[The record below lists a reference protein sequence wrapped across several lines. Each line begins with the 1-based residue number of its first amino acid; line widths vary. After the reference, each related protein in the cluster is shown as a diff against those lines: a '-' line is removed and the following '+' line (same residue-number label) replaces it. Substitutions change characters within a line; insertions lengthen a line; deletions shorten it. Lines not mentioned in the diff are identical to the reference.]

1 MVAGC
6 VDLDDILR
14 RLDAQERELATMK
27 SLVDA
32 MDKKISVQSY
42 KELADKSGYELIMS
56 NGSKIVLNHG
66 AKGEK
71 GKQGNPG
78 QDGDANLS
86 ITEESGVV
94 TIVYKGITYTLPKY
108 VIKMTFTTA
117 KAIGAKVELL
127 IDAEEPDRANV
138 WIDLN
143 NNGVKDDGE
152 AVTKFGS
159 MGEYTLG
166 SQTVTIYGKVT
177 KLDCIENQITS
188 LDVSKNSNL
197 KFLACYEN
205 KIFGSNMTAL
215 VNNLPD
221 RTGKEAG
228 KFRVIAVGSGTEQ
241 NVINVTQ
248 AATAKS
254 KNWSVQDH
262 QGNPY
267 TPPGDTPPGDLLN
280 PLSLV
285 AEYNVNPAGTGFVT
299 DLTACKVS
307 GYFTFDEAVTKFTP
321 SITIGGKKY
330 HLPSREEWCSIV
342 PKNWRHV
349 RFTETES
356 YNDISET
363 VTVQGTSITMSSDFR
378 TGVEEVSYALRY
390 KGTDLI
396 SAWRYEYI
404 SDGND
409 THMKVTSR
417 ILKGQTDVT
426 VDDIAKPAFWSA
438 NADDDVIRHFPASG
452 FYRESSLYNVGM
464 LGYFWSSSPYSS
476 SNACNMS
483 FWNGNASA
491 ISSFLRDYGLSVRLF
506 SSGD

>member
-1 MVAGC
+1 MKKILTIITLAAMIMVAGC

-14 RLDAQERELATMK
+14 RLDASESKLAEQRELATMK

-42 KELADKSGYELIMS
+42 KELADKNGYELIMS
-56 NGSKIVLNHG
+56 DGSKIVLNHG

-127 IDAEEPDRANV
+127 IDAEEPDRADI

-177 KLDCIENQITS
+177 KLDCIKNQITS

-205 KIFGSNMTAL
+205 KIFGSNMTVL

-241 NVINVTQ
+241 NVIMPRRQ
-248 AATAKS
+248 ATEELAVRDTMVSLHTA
-254 KNWSVQDH
+254 
-262 QGNPY
+262 GRY
-267 TPPGDTPPGDLLN
+267 TPGDLLN

-285 AEYNVNPAGTGFVT
+285 AEYNVNPAGTGFDRSDCLQGERLPPSAGRYRSRRHHHRRQSTTCRV
-299 DLTACKVS
+299 ARS
-307 GYFTFDEAVTKFTP
+307 GALSCRRTEAR
-321 SITIGGKKY
+321 SI
-330 HLPSREEWCSIV
+330 HR
-342 PKNWRHV
+342 N
-349 RFTETES
+349 
-356 YNDISET
+356 
-363 VTVQGTSITMSSDFR
+363 
-378 TGVEEVSYALRY
+378 GVL
-390 KGTDLI
+390 
-396 SAWRYEYI
+396 
-404 SDGND
+404 
-409 THMKVTSR
+409 
-417 ILKGQTDVT
+417 
-426 VDDIAKPAFWSA
+426 
-438 NADDDVIRHFPASG
+438 
-452 FYRESSLYNVGM
+452 
-464 LGYFWSSSPYSS
+464 
-476 SNACNMS
+476 
-483 FWNGNASA
+483 
-491 ISSFLRDYGLSVRLF
+491 
-506 SSGD
+506 

>member
-1 MVAGC
+1 
-6 VDLDDILR
+6 
-14 RLDAQERELATMK
+14 
-27 SLVDA
+27 
-32 MDKKISVQSY
+32 
-42 KELADKSGYELIMS
+42 
-56 NGSKIVLNHG
+56 
-66 AKGEK
+66 
-71 GKQGNPG
+71 
-78 QDGDANLS
+78 
-86 ITEESGVV
+86 
-94 TIVYKGITYTLPKY
+94 

-127 IDAEEPDRANV
+127 IDAEEADRANV

-177 KLDCIENQITS
+177 KLDCIKNQITS

-205 KIFGSNMTAL
+205 KIFGSNMTVL

-241 NVINVTQ
+241 NVITSAQ
-248 AATAKS
+248 AAVATAR
-254 KNWSVQDH
+254 NWPVRDSD
-262 QGNPY
+262 GDPY
-267 TPPGDTPPGDLLN
+267 TPPGDTPPGDVLN

-299 DLTACKVS
+299 DLFACKVS
-307 GYFTFDEAVTKFTP
+307 GYFTFDEAVTKFSDTP
-321 SITIGGKKY
+321 ITISGKQY
-330 HLPSREEWCSIV
+330 HLPSREEWRSIV
-342 PKNWRHV
+342 PEYWKYV
-349 RFTETES
+349 QFTKTES

-363 VTVQGTSITMSSDFR
+363 VTVQGESITMSSDFR
-378 TGVEEVSYALRY
+378 TGVEGVSYALRY
-390 KGTDLI
+390 KGTDLV

-404 SDGND
+404 SDGNN
-409 THMKVTSR
+409 THIKVTSR
-417 ILKGQTDVT
+417 GLKGQTGVT

-438 NADDDVIRHFPASG
+438 NAGNDVIRHFPASG
-452 FYRESSLYNVGM
+452 YYQEGSHKYVGSN
-464 LGYFWSSSPYSS
+464 GYYWSSSPHSDSSAWYMHFKSNHVYSYY
-476 SNACNMS
+476 SNS
-483 FWNGNASA
+483 
-491 ISSFLRDYGLSVRLF
+491 RDSGFCVRLF